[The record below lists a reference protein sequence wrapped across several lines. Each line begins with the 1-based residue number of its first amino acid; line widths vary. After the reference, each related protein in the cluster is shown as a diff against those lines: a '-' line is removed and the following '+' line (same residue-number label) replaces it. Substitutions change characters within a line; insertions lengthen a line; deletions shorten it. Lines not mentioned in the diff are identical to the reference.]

1 MDSNF
6 NGMSYPLFKNVID
19 ANECSRPRV
28 HRFTPMACSLQ
39 PAAWSLKKLRIKK
52 IAAACWIGMMT
63 LLISS
68 CVPKPLLVDDIAQLK
83 PKIVVSS
90 QIVPGGALIVLITKS
105 IGALDAGRGTDPQ
118 ALISQIAMSDAKVWL
133 TSEGRIDSLPNLGN
147 GLYGNTNLNL
157 QPHRDYSLTVKTTEL
172 GEVSAVAQL
181 KPQVP
186 FRSVQAKLYNT
197 HYDSLAQVDYSLQ
210 DPLGPNWYMVNV
222 QKYSQ
227 KNDINSYLNPR
238 VFTRLVR
245 DSIFEGKVLEEE
257 FKVLFRKF
265 SKGDTVAVFLSN
277 ISEEYYGFLKL
288 RNDRRYNFSAFASEP
303 LNFNSNVKD
312 GLGYFNL
319 HLPDV
324 RVFVME

>member
-1 MDSNF
+1 MDLDF
-6 NGMSYPLFKNVID
+6 DAMELKNDIQQEE
-19 ANECSRPRV
+19 NERMKHQTCHNTR
-28 HRFTPMACSLQ
+28 TACSLSDRT
-39 PAAWSLKKLRIKK
+39 PLEKL
-52 IAAACWIGMMT
+52 AACGLFVVLFT
-63 LLISS
+63 S
-68 CVPKPLLVDDIAQLK
+68 CIPDPLQVNDIAQLK

-90 QIVPGGALIVLITKS
+90 QIVPGGALVILVTKS
-105 IGALDAGRGTDPQ
+105 IGALDAGRGSDPQ
-118 ALISQIAMSDAKVWL
+118 ALISQIALSDAKVAL
-133 TSEGRIDSLPNLGN
+133 TYNGRTDSLPSLGN
-147 GLYGNTNLNL
+147 GLYGNVILNL
-157 QPHRDYSLTVKTTEL
+157 QPNQNYSLVVKTKEL

-181 KPQVP
+181 KPSVP
-186 FRSVQAKLYNT
+186 FRTVQAKLYT
-197 HYDSLAQVDYSLQ
+197 SIYDSAALVDYSLQ
-210 DPLGPNWYMVNV
+210 DPIGPNWYMINV

-227 KNDINSYLNPR
+227 KNDITSYLNPR

-245 DSIFEGKVLEEE
+245 DSIREGKIIEEE
-257 FKVLFRKF
+257 FRVLFRKF

-324 RVFVME
+324 RTFILE

>member
-1 MDSNF
+1 MKSKTVEINLQIQQKKFCHGDTEGFLGNSKSKVDHNTQ
-6 NGMSYPLFKNVID
+6 V
-19 ANECSRPRV
+19 
-28 HRFTPMACSLQ
+28 ACSV
-39 PAAWSLKKLRIKK
+39 KLV
-52 IAAACWIGMMT
+52 AYS
-63 LLISS
+63 LLILASS
-68 CVPKPLLVDDIAQLK
+68 CIPKPLPIDDIAQLK

-90 QIVPGGALIVLITKS
+90 QLVPGGALVVLITKS

-118 ALISQIAMSDAKVWL
+118 ALISQIALSDAKVWL
-133 TSEGRIDSLPNLGN
+133 TNNGRVDSLPNLGN
-147 GLYGNTNLNL
+147 GLYGNINLNL
-157 QPHRDYSLTVKTTEL
+157 QPNRDYSLTVKTVEL

-181 KPQVP
+181 KSQVP
-186 FRSVQAKLYNT
+186 FLTAQAKLYT
-197 HYDSLAQVDYSLQ
+197 SIYDSAALVDYSLQ
-210 DPLGPNWYMVNV
+210 DPAGPNWYMVNV

-245 DSIFEGKVLEEE
+245 DSIYDGKIVQEE

-277 ISEEYYGFLKL
+277 ISQEYYGFLKL
-288 RNDRRYNFSAFASEP
+288 RNERRYNISAFASEP
-303 LNFNSNVKD
+303 LNFNSNVNG

>member
-1 MDSNF
+1 MKSKIIKIN
-6 NGMSYPLFKNVID
+6 ID
-19 ANECSRPRV
+19 KDNCSKHKVDHNTRAACSV
-28 HRFTPMACSLQ
+28 KLAACSL
-39 PAAWSLKKLRIKK
+39 
-52 IAAACWIGMMT
+52 
-63 LLISS
+63 LILAGS
-68 CVPKPLLVDDIAQLK
+68 CIPKPLLIDDIAQLK

-90 QIVPGGALIVLITKS
+90 QIVPGGALVILLTKS
-105 IGALDAGRGTDPQ
+105 IGALDAGRGSDPQ
-118 ALISQIAMSDAKVWL
+118 ALISQIALSDAKVLL
-133 TSEGRIDSLPNLGN
+133 TYDGRTDSLPSLGN
-147 GLYGNTNLNL
+147 GLYGNVILNL
-157 QPHRDYSLTVKTTEL
+157 QPNRDCSLIVKTKEL

-181 KPQVP
+181 KPRVP
-186 FRSVQAKLYNT
+186 FRTVRAKLYT
-197 HYDSLAQVDYSLQ
+197 SIYDSAALVNYSLQ
-210 DPLGPNWYMVNV
+210 DPIGPNWYMINV

-245 DSIFEGKVLEEE
+245 DSIHEGKIIEEE
-257 FKVLFRKF
+257 FRVLFRKF

-303 LNFNSNVKD
+303 LNFNSNVKN

-324 RVFVME
+324 RTFVLE